1 MGGWD
6 TGGGG
11 GGGGGTHSAQPY
23 IGVAKKLKDYST
35 LSRVL

>member
-6 TGGGG
+6 TWGG

-23 IGVAKKLKDYST
+23 IGVTKKLKDY
-35 LSRVL
+35 LV